1 MKKIDLSEKSLKQ
14 LQGRINLYKRKL
26 QLALIIKNRPDNIQ
40 KQKIKA
46 YQAEIIRV
54 DIALAEVQFKK
65 DDEEF
70 SSQQQTVADLERK
83 LISDRLTKKPL
94 LSLNFSGS
102 VAAPS
107 PVGSFESSALSFN
120 WQDSM
125 GGGF

>member
-40 KQKIKA
+40 KNKVKA

-54 DIALAEVQFKK
+54 DIALAEVQVKK
-65 DDEEF
+65 DDF
-70 SSQQQTVADLERK
+70 SSQQQTVADLEKK

-107 PVGSFESSALSFN
+107 PVGSFELSALSFN